1 MHRAADRPGD
11 SRASLASCQEVQNK
25 HKCDSIQSWYFD
37 MRELVKIAKALSD
50 ETRVRMLKLLL
61 ERNICVREMQEIFH
75 MSQSQVSRNLKIL
88 TDAGLL
94 KRWREG
100 KCVVY
105 VADKDGDSRFA
116 KVLLD
121 ALSESFSDNALVSQ
135 DRERLQQVVTQQVRE
150 KTH

>member
-1 MHRAADRPGD
+1 
-11 SRASLASCQEVQNK
+11 
-25 HKCDSIQSWYFD
+25 
-37 MRELVKIAKALSD
+37 MRELVRISKALSD

-61 ERNICVREMQEIFH
+61 EKDICVREMQEIFH

-88 TDAGLL
+88 TDAGFL

-121 ALSESFSDNALVSQ
+121 ALSESFSDNPLVSQ
-135 DRERLQQVVTQQVRE
+135 DKERLQQVVAQQVRE
-150 KTH
+150 KAH